1 MTNARHVHFV
11 GIGGIHMS
19 GLASILLDDGIEV
32 SGSDMTQSA
41 LTDALAAKG
50 ARIFIGHAAAQVAGA
65 ELVVWS
71 AAIRDDNP
79 ELVAAREGRI
89 ELVSRAQMVARI
101 AVGRRTLTVAGSH
114 GKTTTSTM
122 LTLILRQAGLDP
134 SYILGGESPALP
146 SHAARGTGAQI
157 VLEADEYARAFHEYH
172 PSVAAITNLERDHLD
187 YYGSDDALRDAFVK
201 HVLTIEPEGRLIVG
215 GESPCAMHVAETLAV
230 RRDDVQ
236 TETFGLAETGNW
248 DWSAAEIAPSATGI
262 GFELRAADET
272 LGTVALA
279 TVGTYN
285 VRNALAASAIAL
297 HEGASIADVQAA
309 LSTFSGVD
317 RRFQIVGEAGG
328 VTVVDDY
335 AHHPTEIAAVVEA
348 ARIRFPQQRLVVLF
362 QPHTYSRSKYLLEG
376 FQACFAG
383 TDVLYMSETYPARET
398 PEQGMPAVDLAD
410 RIDSP
415 RAIYLGP
422 LSGAVVAVAE
432 AAQPGDVI
440 LTLGAGDIEA
450 AGAQIVDRL
459 PS

>member
-1 MTNARHVHFV
+1 MTSARHVHFV

-50 ARIFIGHAAAQVAGA
+50 ARIFIGHAAPQVVGA

-71 AAIRDDNP
+71 AAIPDDNP
-79 ELVAAREGRI
+79 ELVAAREGPI
-89 ELVSRAQMVARI
+89 ELVSRAQMVARV

-134 SYILGGESPALP
+134 SYILGGESTALP
-146 SHAARGTGAQI
+146 SHAARGAGAQI
-157 VLEADEYARAFHEYH
+157 VLEADEYARAFHEYQ
-172 PSVAAITNLERDHLD
+172 PSVAAIINLERDHLD
-187 YYGSDDALRDAFVK
+187 YYGSDDNLRDAFVE
-201 HVLTIEPEGRLIVG
+201 HALTIEPDGRLIVG
-215 GESPCAMHVAETLAV
+215 AESPCAMRVAETLAV
-230 RRDDVQ
+230 RRADVQ
-236 TETFGLAETGNW
+236 TETFGLAETGGW
-248 DWSAAEIAPSATGI
+248 DWSAAEIASSATGVD
-262 GFELRAADET
+262 FELRARNES

-297 HEGASIADVQAA
+297 REGASITDVQAA
-309 LSTFSGVD
+309 LSTFAGVH
-317 RRFQIVGEAGG
+317 RRFETVGEASG

-335 AHHPTEIAAVVEA
+335 AHHPTEITAVIAA
-348 ARIRFPQQRLVVLF
+348 ARMRFPERRLVVLF
-362 QPHTYSRSKYLLEG
+362 QPHTYSRSQYLLEG
-376 FQACFAG
+376 FRGCFADA
-383 TDVLYMSETYPARET
+383 DVLYLSETYPARET
-398 PEQGMPAVDLAD
+398 PDQGMPAVDLAD

-422 LSGAVVAVAE
+422 LSEAVVAVAQ
-432 AAQPGDVI
+432 AAVSGDVI

-450 AGAQIVDRL
+450 AGAQIVERL
-459 PS
+459 PA